1 MIKFFRQIR
10 QKLLSENKFSKYLI
24 YAIGE
29 IILVVIGILIALQVN
44 NLNQE
49 KKSSEQID
57 LLLNNLVEEVK
68 QDIETLKSSAKLNEF
83 QSNSLAQI
91 LKITG
96 TKLEIISRFPP
107 IPKSEENDVWKGPY
121 PDTLNRRFV
130 NLSLYFSGI
139 YNQQALNRNIL
150 EELKNTGL
158 FSAIKSDS
166 LKKAINEYY
175 NFLDRF
181 LIKDDATS
189 NLILSWKE
197 FLRDNYGILTM
208 EKTYKKDPILL
219 IQENEDIQIRMFE
232 IISIRRFQHN
242 FKRQSILFAQ
252 DLLEEIEVY
261 KKE

>member
-1 MIKFFRQIR
+1 MIKFFRKIR

-68 QDIETLKSSAKLNEF
+68 QDIETLKTSAKLNEF

-96 TKLEIISRFPP
+96 TKLEIISRFPS
-107 IPKSEENDVWKGPY
+107 IPKSEEKDVWKGPY

-139 YNQQALNRNIL
+139 YDQQALNRNIL

-175 NFLDRF
+175 NFLDRR
-181 LIKDDATS
+181 LIKDDGIS

-232 IISIRRFQHN
+232 IISVRRFQHN

-252 DLLEEIEVY
+252 DLLKEIEVY